1 MCLRKRTMRELL
13 RFFIFKVLVIG
24 EIPKWTNILENPD
37 ENWSVNMAVRS
48 MDVVL
53 KGIVISTEKLF

>member
-1 MCLRKRTMRELL
+1 MSKHS
-13 RFFIFKVLVIG
+13 G
-24 EIPKWTNILENPD
+24 ESNW
-37 ENWSVNMAVRS
+37 NWSVNMAVRS